1 MDLVYLLPIVIPTT
15 VLVPILLL
23 SMIYNTAKKRV
34 AGKSY
39 IKDMTIM
46 SLISSFYVFLY
57 LLFIYKLFLYYC
69 IK

>member
-15 VLVPILLL
+15 VLVPILIL

-46 SLISSFYVFLY
+46 SLISSFYVFFVFALY
-57 LLFIYKLFLYYC
+57 L
-69 IK
+69 